1 MKRDSFVFYASDYQ
15 SIKDMPNEQLGRF
28 FRAICEFALYGTD
41 TIDDKELVYAFK
53 LLIDKIKRDQE
64 KYDEICKK
72 RSEYASRA
80 RKKHMLAY
88 ATDSK
93 DEYESEN
100 GSEGENEIFK
110 IKNIF
115 FFEKRIC
122 PVNQQ
127 FEIFWKYYCKRQ
139 WLDDDGV
146 PIKDKI
152 SCAKAWIPRKE
163 SQTLCNEYVAALKA
177 MYTRLEREPASKLI
191 VTDLYNIIPRNGT
204 LELYGSEELHS
215 FLQVNYH
222 AIKDILPTAFNCQS
236 ITYHSKK

>member
-15 SIKDMPNEQLGRF
+15 SIKGMSNEQLGRF
-28 FRAICEFALYGTD
+28 FRAVCEFALYGTE
-41 TIDDKELVYAFK
+41 TIDDKELKYAFN
-53 LLIDKIKRDQE
+53 LLIDKIKRDQA
-64 KYDEICKK
+64 KFDMVCKK
-72 RSEYASRA
+72 RSDAA
-80 RKKHMLAY
+80 KKAWSMQKHAY
-88 ATDSK
+88 ATDSI
-93 DEYESEN
+93 
-100 GSEGENEIFK
+100 SEGVSNSEREIFR
-110 IKNIF
+110 IKYIF